1 MINLRNHFK
10 DYRYIPSY
18 EKLDLLREFVR
29 YDDVISLKDKIIKEA
44 VKVYNELGNSNPEEF
59 EKKLNQNITS

>member
-1 MINLRNHFK
+1 MIKLRNHFK

-29 YDDVISLKDKIIKEA
+29 YDDVISLKDRIIKEA